1 MSRQKRT
8 LNTFDAIALTV
19 GSMVGAGIFTVLAL
33 TVKTAGPAAVLSWI
47 LVVLLSLPMAYCF
60 SDLTGVL
67 AQSGGPYVYIRDR
80 TRRWIGLWVAWS
92 FLLSAVGAAEA
103 LFMSLVGMF
112 NQMGIHASYAIGVVI
127 LVALAVVVANGIH
140 LGALVQRAFTVGTV
154 GLLLLC
160 IVIGL
165 THASGFGLHGHLV
178 TESARHATGAEG
190 GVSIDVHRIFPFGWS
205 AVLPATFYAFWTYSG
220 WEAVIV
226 PSESY
231 ASSKALARGMMIGSI
246 LVGLLY
252 ILVALAC
259 VLSQPTSSIVRSMN
273 PLVGVGNLL
282 HPAVG
287 VLIAWG
293 AIVIVVG
300 SLLSWLIA
308 SATLVQAVARDGLF
322 PAPKRLR
329 EYQGEYHP
337 SIPVVIALLLVLG
350 AALPIFAQAIAA
362 SSLMALIPYAVVF
375 AVVSFFDKA
384 ADWQG
389 VFKRRG
395 TRRAV
400 AFIACVMSI
409 ALIVFSGWN
418 NIWPT
423 LLLLTIGAGLIWLR
437 HDHVNRANSV
447 HSSNQ
452 PYQPSSPDV

>member
-1 MSRQKRT
+1 
-8 LNTFDAIALTV
+8 
-19 GSMVGAGIFTVLAL
+19 
-33 TVKTAGPAAVLSWI
+33 
-47 LVVLLSLPMAYCF
+47 
-60 SDLTGVL
+60 
-67 AQSGGPYVYIRDR
+67 
-80 TRRWIGLWVAWS
+80 
-92 FLLSAVGAAEA
+92 VGAAEA

-112 NQMGIHASYAIGVVI
+112 RQMGIHASYPIGVVI
-127 LVALAVVVANGIH
+127 LVVLAIVVANGIH
-140 LGALVQRAFTVGTV
+140 LGALVQRIFTVGTV
-154 GLLLLC
+154 SLLVLC

-259 VLSQPTSSIVRSMN
+259 VLSQPTAAIVRSMN

-322 PAPKRLR
+322 PASKRLR

-337 SIPVVIALLLVLG
+337 AIPVVIALLLVLG

-375 AVVSFFDKA
+375 AVVAFDKA

-400 AFIACVMSI
+400 ACIACVMSI
-409 ALIVFSGWN
+409 ALIVFSGWSN
-418 NIWPT
+418 VWPT

-437 HDHVNRANSV
+437 HYQVNRANSV
-447 HSSNQ
+447 KSSNSSYR
-452 PYQPSSPDV
+452 PSSHPSSPDV